1 MCQYTN
7 GGERVNYFEFLAARE
22 QLPDMGGFIPGELP
36 SHLFDYQAQIV
47 DWAVRQGR
55 GGIFADCGLGKT
67 PMSLASIGHNLPR
80 PAAFPLLEAQL

>member
-47 DWAVRQGR
+47 
-55 GGIFADCGLGKT
+55 GLTSTRVPG
-67 PMSLASIGHNLPR
+67 PG
-80 PAAFPLLEAQL
+80 QL